1 MFRIGLLGLALL
13 AVGCSAP
20 APAAAPP
27 RPEATNSPT
36 TNPVVA
42 GVSTA
47 CATAFATA
55 AALSL
60 PKEEDFIRIVKDCPT
75 AAEVAAADKAIPGA
89 LDGQDVALFLKTYC
103 DAYSELKG
111 SAVCKALP

>member
-1 MFRIGLLGLALL
+1 MVRIGLLSLALL
-13 AVGCSAP
+13 AAACSAP
-20 APAAAPP
+20 APAAPRTPAP
-27 RPEATNSPT
+27 TNSPA

-60 PKEEDFIRIVKDCPT
+60 PKEQDLIRIVKDCPT
-75 AAEVAAADKAIPGA
+75 AAEVAAANKAIPGA
-89 LDGQDVALFLKTYC
+89 LEGQDVAPFLKTYC
-103 DAYSELKG
+103 DAYLELKE
-111 SAVCKALP
+111 SAVCKALR